1 MKRPIQNLF
10 RHLGWSFL
18 HVLITVE
25 ARGLFLWEAEPS
37 MFELVLNTPL
47 ILLKLLS
54 LSSICEEAYS
64 DPSQA
69 FGIDVSVENSWLKL
83 VNLF

>member
-1 MKRPIQNLF
+1 MKRPIQNLS

-18 HVLITVE
+18 HVLITVGG
-25 ARGLFLWEAEPS
+25 RGLFLWEVAPS

-47 ILLKLLS
+47 ILSKLLS
-54 LSSICEEAYS
+54 LSTICEETYS

-69 FGIDVSVENSWLKL
+69 FGIDVSARE
-83 VNLF
+83 